1 VKNRALLLAVVLL
14 FALGAGAGWLVATGV
29 SRGETRLPIK
39 QSYLRRKVS
48 RDREPAMFWVSI
60 GVYGVLSAGALVLA
74 VLGVRAG
81 RRL

>member
-1 VKNRALLLAVVLL
+1 MKSRPLLLAVVLL
-14 FALGAGAGWLVATGV
+14 FALAAGAGWLVATGV

-39 QSYLRRKVS
+39 HVRRTVS
-48 RDREPAMFWVSI
+48 REREPAMFWVSI
-60 GVYGVLSAGALVLA
+60 GVYGVFSAGTLVLG